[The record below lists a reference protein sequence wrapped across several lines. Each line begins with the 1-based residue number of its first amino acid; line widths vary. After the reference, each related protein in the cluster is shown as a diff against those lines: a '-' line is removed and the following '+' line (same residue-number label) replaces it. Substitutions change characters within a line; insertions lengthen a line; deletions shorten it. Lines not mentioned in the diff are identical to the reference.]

1 MKWLE
6 WPHLWTQKAQLHSS
20 RGICDHCRR
29 VQNAETVPRPSP
41 AVGTVP
47 KCFIFFARPPWRG
60 VIKVVTNDATKMW
73 SVPWLSQAFSK
84 CTRRGCQWPR
94 RPRQEAKEDGG
105 AIAFKSW
112 AFETIHVHHL
122 LSFLIMFL
130 PCLFREIFRVEVRKL
145 SSWLIATHTTGVLSL
160 VCFVWQAAVTRATSP
175 QGAWSQLCATACRHT
190 RHHGLCRRN
199 RNGSW
204 KSLEYIVVQ

>member
-1 MKWLE
+1 MLHFFCKTSMK
-6 WPHLWTQKAQLHSS
+6 
-20 RGICDHCRR
+20 RGDQSCDKRCDKDVKER
-29 VQNAETVPRPSP
+29 
-41 AVGTVP
+41 
-47 KCFIFFARPPWRG
+47 
-60 VIKVVTNDATKMW
+60 
-73 SVPWLSQAFSK
+73 LSQAFSK

-160 VCFVWQAAVTRATSP
+160 VCFV
-175 QGAWSQLCATACRHT
+175 
-190 RHHGLCRRN
+190 
-199 RNGSW
+199 
-204 KSLEYIVVQ
+204 